1 MSGEACPV
9 AGVISGG
16 RALVYLIVGGQS
28 AGLTAKES
36 ADA

>member
-1 MSGEACPV
+1 MSGKASPL
-9 AGVISGG
+9 AGPIAGD
-16 RALVYLIVGGQS
+16 RAVVYLLVGGQS

>member
-1 MSGEACPV
+1 MSGKACLL
-9 AGVISGG
+9 AGLISGG